1 MAATRNATFA
11 QRAEETYG
19 PSSRPTFNTLVASD
33 VEHLVNTQYVRDSP
47 TSGLIFPSKQLSS
60 QSSFRSTS
68 PSLNHETHFTASTQ
82 RTTPEK
88 IPRTFSESPATI
100 KWDAPTKRKIWLDPT
115 DFSNETDQP
124 HYGFPPSLKNIWLRQ
139 TDSSTA
145 ASPSRLGVET
155 TAKKAYSNPTTAA
168 TRSPPAK
175 PEPELPP
182 LEIDERL
189 WRPDPIAV
197 LKRYKSLSRVEQLE
211 YFVKIKIEAFRE
223 HMHVHIPLYS
233 MQSEIDEQEVER
245 RRRFFKKNG
254 EEAFRARYIDSDYT
268 GCVEF
273 LYIDPSEVKWKRI
286 GRFGFW
292 QT

>member
-11 QRAEETYG
+11 PWAEETYG

-33 VEHLVNTQYVRDSP
+33 VEYLVNTQYVRDSP

-60 QSSFRSTS
+60 QSSFLSTS

-88 IPRTFSESPATI
+88 IPRPSSEPPATI
-100 KWDAPTKRKIWLDPT
+100 KWDTPTKKIWLDPT
-115 DFSNETDQP
+115 DFSTETDQP
-124 HYGFPPSLKNIWLRQ
+124 QYHFPPSLKNIWLRQ
-139 TDSSTA
+139 TDSSTT
-145 ASPSRLGVET
+145 ASSGRLGVET
-155 TAKKAYSNPTTAA
+155 TAKKAHPNPTTAA

-182 LEIDERL
+182 LEIDESL
-189 WRPDPIAV
+189 WYPDPIAV

-211 YFVKIKIEAFRE
+211 YLVKIKIEAFRE
-223 HMHVHIPLYS
+223 HLHVHIPFHS
-233 MQSEIDEQEVER
+233 MQSEIDEQEGER
-245 RRRFFKKNG
+245 RRKFFKKNG
-254 EEAFRARYIDSDYT
+254 EGAFWARYIDSDYT